1 MTTLTPNILDAGT
14 HTASPHGWPDRVNP
28 LISAAQPLLLAAG
41 ILPRAAPPESPP
53 QLQQTL
59 IGLLEQFSD
68 TIGGSQPK
76 LLDSAQY
83 ALCALL
89 DEILVSTKWGG
100 ADWPPYSL
108 LAKYYDQDFAG
119 EEFFPRL
126 EKAGKQRD
134 GNTWLLE
141 LYHLCLSL
149 GYSGRFHRRRQTDA
163 SINQLRTQLAALIV
177 QIRDHA
183 GPPLS
188 PPIPTVHTSRFA
200 AIPLWI
206 VASVMAALTIA
217 AHQGLSWYLAR
228 SSDPLLQAIQA
239 IGR

>member
-1 MTTLTPNILDAGT
+1 MTTPTPNISDP
-14 HTASPHGWPDRVNP
+14 ASHPVLPHGWPERVNP

-41 ILPRAAPPESPP
+41 ILPRAAPPVSPQ
-53 QLQQTL
+53 QLQHTL
-59 IGLLEQFSD
+59 IELLEQFSD
-68 TIGGSQPK
+68 TIGNDQPK

-89 DEILVSTKWGG
+89 DEILVSTSWGG

-108 LAKYYDQDFAG
+108 LAKYYEQDFAG

-149 GYSGRFHRRRQTDA
+149 GYSGRFHRRRQTNA
-163 SINQLRTQLAALIV
+163 SMRQLRTQLAALILQV
-177 QIRDHA
+177 RDHSSR
-183 GPPLS
+183 PLS
-188 PPIPTVHTSRFA
+188 PPAPSGQTRRFA
-200 AIPLWI
+200 AVPLWI
-206 VASVMAALTIA
+206 VASAMAALTIG